1 MKNKQRVYEF
11 LVNYSREDQEEVP
24 KCTTT
29 FLSEQ
34 LAMQRSNLSAI
45 LNALVREGKVIKYRG
60 RPVLYG
66 VKPARADSAFD
77 SLYGKESFFKEAIET
92 INAALNFPEE
102 TKKVLLIGK
111 DGSGTTD
118 LAQAAMRYAYAKRMI
133 GSKDLQIYDVRD
145 DSQDNFIS
153 NEGFYL
159 IRNAQLLSH
168 SAYEKLLN
176 ERRGVIFFQ
185 ASEEVSSLL
194 EDVRFIVHLPD
205 VNNLSLPDRF
215 GFIEQICQKEAKRL
229 NDRLIINSGL
239 MQCLLVYNCQGGFKQ
254 LRLDV
259 EKGVANAFK
268 RQKSG
273 ALTLQLND
281 FGAAIRRSLLAM
293 KNRQDVREFLAHTAL
308 FIFTAE
314 TTLKT
319 REKEIET
326 DLYQL
331 VYEKR
336 KRLAQMLNA
345 APDHQ
350 VSENIQD
357 YLHDLYQL
365 YQENSEENVI
375 NEELQTLMGSF
386 LKEAGE
392 KLNRHYDHAYVMSIA
407 LHIQSGLIIDQKPLL
422 SYAVM
427 MDLAD
432 AYNQE
437 YLLSRQFLRQVE
449 EATGKKTVLDE
460 SLFLSLFLASVS
472 ETKLEKQVVVLIAM
486 HGQAASA
493 VQDVV
498 LQLMP
503 KNQVYSFDMAL
514 EEDLN
519 ATYERL
525 KTCVQT
531 IDQGM
536 GIQVIYDMGSF
547 KVMLNSI
554 AEEVHVPIRCLE
566 MPVPLLVMS
575 ALKLA
580 DQGYRLEEV
589 HNRLLDY
596 ANAGSVMKNV
606 NGKILVA
613 FSTREEKASEDIKKQ
628 LKALD
633 GAADYEV
640 YSFEADG
647 PEDFARQI
655 DALLMIGSL
664 EAVIGT
670 YDPHFFNVRYIEAT
684 RLENVTS
691 MRELL
696 EKEESFDIL
705 GYLESQFEAFS
716 RADLEKTIVPFMDDF
731 QRILSIDLD
740 EDAYVGLMVHMACL
754 VDRLMKNK
762 TPIVNFDSDKIIEKY
777 PQETKALTQSLESIA
792 RYFHISFLEGDV
804 ATLIHI
810 VKR

>member
-1 MKNKQRVYEF
+1 
-11 LVNYSREDQEEVP
+11 
-24 KCTTT
+24 
-29 FLSEQ
+29 
-34 LAMQRSNLSAI
+34 MQR
-45 LNALVREGKVIKYRG
+45 
-60 RPVLYG
+60 
-66 VKPARADSAFD
+66 
-77 SLYGKESFFKEAIET
+77 
-92 INAALNFPEE
+92 
-102 TKKVLLIGK
+102 LI
-111 DGSGTTD
+111 
-118 LAQAAMRYAYAKRMI
+118 
-133 GSKDLQIYDVRD
+133 
-145 DSQDNFIS
+145 
-153 NEGFYL
+153 
-159 IRNAQLLSH
+159 
-168 SAYEKLLN
+168 
-176 ERRGVIFFQ
+176 
-185 ASEEVSSLL
+185 
-194 EDVRFIVHLPD
+194 
-205 VNNLSLPDRF
+205 
-215 GFIEQICQKEAKRL
+215 
-229 NDRLIINSGL
+229 
-239 MQCLLVYNCQGGFKQ
+239 
-254 LRLDV
+254 
-259 EKGVANAFK
+259 
-268 RQKSG
+268 
-273 ALTLQLND
+273 
-281 FGAAIRRSLLAM
+281 
-293 KNRQDVREFLAHTAL
+293 
-308 FIFTAE
+308 
-314 TTLKT
+314 
-319 REKEIET
+319 
-326 DLYQL
+326 
-331 VYEKR
+331 
-336 KRLAQMLNA
+336 
-345 APDHQ
+345 
-350 VSENIQD
+350 
-357 YLHDLYQL
+357 
-365 YQENSEENVI
+365 
-375 NEELQTLMGSF
+375 QTLTGSF